1 MAMTRILFF
10 SIFAGALLAQVT
22 SAAGNPLGGKEIRSL
37 IGGKTIL
44 LSTGYGFSLPLHY
57 ELDGD
62 VTGDGRG
69 TMLGRFFAPKE
80 TGKWWVE
87 NNLLCQ
93 KWPSWY
99 EGRKFCFSL
108 RQTGRQTIEW
118 RRNDGYSGT
127 AVISG

>member
-1 MAMTRILFF
+1 MARALLPF
-10 SIFAGALLAQVT
+10 IFAFAFLAPAA
-22 SAAGNPLGGKEIRSL
+22 SAAGNSLEGKEIRSL
-37 IGGKTIL
+37 IGGKTVF

-57 ELDGD
+57 DLDGD

-87 NNLLCQ
+87 SDLLCQ

-99 EGRKFCFSL
+99 DGRTFCFSL

-118 RRNDGYSGT
+118 RRDDGYSGT
-127 AVISG
+127 ALISG